1 MSSQKMTNEFSKY
14 YSKKHIF
21 SFKTG
26 RIQSKPEWPLT
37 PVSISMNR
45 AQPLTRVSI
54 SMNRAEGA

>member
-37 PVSISMNR
+37 
-45 AQPLTRVSI
+45 RVSI